1 MIINDKVKGVE
12 KMVMRKI
19 VKIDEDSCNG
29 CGDCIPNCPEG
40 ALQVIDDKARI
51 ISDLFCDGLGACI
64 GECPE
69 GAISIEEREA
79 EEYDEGKVMANVVK
93 QGENVVKAHLEH
105 LKGHGQTEYF
115 NQAVEY
121 LDENNIDNP
130 LESVEDKE
138 EDLKA
143 FASCPGSRMMD
154 MRDGEEQAPE
164 EQAISQKSQLRQWP
178 VQINLV
184 PTNAPYFENAD
195 LLIAADCVPF
205 AYANF
210 HRDFLKDKILLIGCP
225 KLDDAE
231 FYRDKIAEII
241 TNNDLKS
248 ITVAHMEVPC
258 CFGLVQIVDEAVKKA
273 GKDVPVKDINI
284 GVKGEVLAEVK

>member
-1 MIINDKVKGVE
+1 MVK
-12 KMVMRKI
+12 RNI
-19 VKIDEDSCNG
+19 VKIDEDKCNG
-29 CGDCIPNCPEG
+29 CGECIPNCPEG

-69 GAISIEEREA
+69 EAISIEEREA
-79 EEYDEGKVMANVVK
+79 EAYDEDKVMENVVK
-93 QGENVVKAHLEH
+93 QGSNVVKAHLEH
-105 LKGHGQTEYF
+105 LKGHGETKYF
-115 NQAVEY
+115 NQAVKY
-121 LDENNIDNP
+121 LDDNNIENP
-130 LESVEDKE
+130 LGSVEEE

-143 FASCPGSRMMD
+143 FASCPGSKMMD
-154 MRDGEEQAPE
+154 RRDEDEQVSEEQAV
-164 EQAISQKSQLRQWP
+164 SQKSQLRQWP

-205 AYANF
+205 AYADF
-210 HRDFLKDKILLIGCP
+210 HKDLLKDKILLIGCP

-258 CFGLVQIVDEAVKKA
+258 CFGLVKIVDEAVKNA
-273 GKDVPVKDINI
+273 GKEIPVHDINI
-284 GVKGEVLAEVK
+284 GVKGEVLAEVR